1 MRLLRII
8 GAIIIFF
15 SALMIA
21 HSLSSKID
29 REIKAVSA
37 LRTVLERTRSMI
49 ECYSLSASE
58 ILRRI
63 DSRLFLDCGIPGG
76 RVPQSFGELA
86 DNIDIADVEMREAM
100 LSFAK
105 DFGKSYRADEL
116 SRCTLYLEKIRARE
130 QKIIKESAKK
140 KKVIYAVAICSS
152 LAAVILMI

>member
-15 SALMIA
+15 SSLMIA
-21 HSLSSKID
+21 YSLSSKID
-29 REIKAVSA
+29 RDIKAASA

-63 DSRLFLDCGIPGG
+63 DRAVLADCG
-76 RVPQSFGELA
+76 VPTGCVPKSFSELVVNVDVA
-86 DNIDIADVEMREAM
+86 DTEMRELM
-100 LSFAK
+100 LGFAK

-116 SRCTLYLEKIRARE
+116 SRCSLYLEKMRARE
-130 QKIIKESAKK
+130 QKMIKESAKK
-140 KKVIYAVAICSS
+140 KKVIFTVAICSS